1 MDIETPIKFH
11 SGDRISL
18 HGDPKWTGT
27 LVNQIANS
35 YPARWTVRFDSG
47 QYEAIC
53 ETSLSLISQAEDIL
67 FSEDNFHSKS
77 DSSSQT
83 REFQRK
89 LAEIEQRN
97 FELERQNAELQ
108 EQLKEANQRIRRAKD
123 ISPAVRPS
131 LQRVMRLAHQA
142 GLEIVRSSKGWLLKM
157 GKLARQFGRLAD
169 IWLLLCEEDWYLS
182 EIFAPE
188 LLASADVVSIAPRK
202 RLFPAVIK
210 QVYPLIS
217 ALTVELWRNIGL
229 PKCESTA

>member
-18 HGDPKWTGT
+18 HGDPKWMGT
-27 LVNQIANS
+27 LINQIANS

-53 ETSLSLISQAEDIL
+53 ETSLSLISQTEDL
-67 FSEDNFHSKS
+67 PFSEDDFSSNSNS
-77 DSSSQT
+77 DPPT
-83 REFQRK
+83 RELKRK

-97 FELERQNAELQ
+97 FELERQNTELQ
-108 EQLKEANQRIRRAKD
+108 EQLKQANQKIRRAKD
-123 ISPAVRPS
+123 ISPAIRPS

-142 GLEIVRSSKGWLLKM
+142 GLEIVRSAKGWLLKM
-157 GKLARQFGRLAD
+157 GKLARQFRRLAD
-169 IWLLLCEEDWYLS
+169 IWELLCVEDWYLS

-188 LLASADVVSIAPRK
+188 LLVSADVASIPPRK
-202 RLFPAVIK
+202 RQFVTAIK
-210 QVYPLIS
+210 RVYPLIS
-217 ALTVELWRNIGL
+217 ASTVELWRKIGL